1 MNKRKKILSS
11 LICGLIL
18 FAGAGIFVNAAYGG
32 NSDLNVTSSNASGVT
47 SRDPNSSITRKDDND
62 QNFYIKLTSL
72 TNGTAMSFT
81 SYTSSNDRVSTA
93 MWIDNTQLNVTH
105 SHPYNVTAYAGYYY
119 YVNTYPKLYEVN
131 VHAVGTYCP

>member
-32 NSDLNVTSSNASGVT
+32 NSYLDVTSSNAPGVT
-47 SRDPNSSITRKDDND
+47 SLDPNSTITRKDDND

-72 TNGTAMSFT
+72 TNGTEMSFT

-93 MWIDNTQLNVTH
+93 LWIENTQLNVTH
-105 SHPYNVTAYAGYYY
+105 SHPYTSWAEAGNYY
-119 YVNTYPKLYEVN
+119 YVSTYPKLYEVN